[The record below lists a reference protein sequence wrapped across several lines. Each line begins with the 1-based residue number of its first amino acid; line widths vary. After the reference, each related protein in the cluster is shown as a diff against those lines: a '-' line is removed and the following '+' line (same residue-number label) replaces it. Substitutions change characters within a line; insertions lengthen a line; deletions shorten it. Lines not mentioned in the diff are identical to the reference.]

1 MTKKP
6 SKKPVTKQDF
16 DLNSYIKGKGLDKV
30 LDTKELSWIP
40 LSKAWHDA
48 LKIPGFPRGYV
59 SLVRGFSNTGKS
71 TAFYE
76 AIAGAQRIGDL
87 PVVIETEGNWSDEH
101 ARDLGVQYEE
111 LVDEETGEIKYLPK
125 FIIVTAHELVQ
136 MYGNY
141 DYKDSKEKKDPLRDV
156 PVIEDVIRFINET
169 LNDQFEGNLKANLCF
184 VWDSIGTLD
193 CFKSVMSLVGNNQ
206 WNAGAMGGF
215 QNIVNHRIPGSRKV
229 SNPYTNTLIAV
240 QKIWI
245 DNMNGGGIKHR
256 GGEFMFYNSRLIVH
270 LGGQVAH
277 GTTKLNA
284 TALGQTYQYGVK
296 AKIKTE
302 KNHVTNVVRNG
313 EIASVATGFINPT
326 EIEQYK
332 TDNKKM
338 IHEALSVDYDADI
351 SFGEEKGDFDPE
363 KDL

>member
-1 MTKKP
+1 MAKKP
-6 SKKPVTKQDF
+6 SKTPIKKTTFDF
-16 DLNSYIKGKGLDKV
+16 DSYVKGKGLDKV

-76 AIAGAQRIGDL
+76 AIAGAQKIGDL
-87 PVVIETEGNWSDEH
+87 PVVIETEGNWNDDH

-111 LVDEETGEIKYLPK
+111 LVDEETGEIKYKPK
-125 FIIVTAHELVQ
+125 FMIVTGDELVR

-141 DYKDSKEKKDPLRDV
+141 DYKDSKEKKGPLRDV

-169 LNDQFEGNLKANLCF
+169 LNDQFAGNLPANLCF
-184 VWDSIGTLD
+184 CWDSIGTLD
-193 CFKSVMSLVGNNQ
+193 CFKSVMSPVSNNQ
-206 WNAGAMGGF
+206 WNAGAMGAF
-215 QNIVNHRIPGSRKV
+215 QNIVNHRIPASRKV
-229 SNPYTNTLIAV
+229 SSPYTNTFIAV

-256 GGEFMFYNSRLIVH
+256 GGEFMFYNSRLIIH

-277 GTTKLNA
+277 GTTKLMA
-284 TALGQTYQYGVK
+284 EALGQKYQYGIQ

-302 KNHVTNVVRNG
+302 KNHVTNIVRNG
-313 EIASVATGFINPT
+313 DIASTAKGFINPKELT
-326 EIEQYK
+326 EFKKE
-332 TDNKKM
+332 NKKM
-338 IHEALSVDYDADI
+338 IHEALNVDYDTEI
-351 SFGEEKGDFDPE
+351 TFGEEKGDFDPE
-363 KDL
+363 QDL